1 MTDKKSWLIYNSW
14 ASQIA
19 MLSDDKAGKLFKAL
33 MAYNADGIVPDE
45 SEVGEGVYMAFCFMR
60 AQIDENDAKY
70 KSTCEKRSKAGA
82 SGGRPTKESEK
93 ANASSE
99 KQKKQTK
106 AKKAIAFSEKQ
117 TKAKKPDN
125 DNDNDN
131 ENDNDNDNENDLR
144 GYGMRGAPQA
154 DSEPAGIGLMLNDST
169 IYEVTQRQVER
180 WKELYPAVEIMG
192 ELRKMSGWLEGNPT
206 RRKTRSGILRF
217 ITSWL
222 AKEQDKGGILHA
234 GGSVSGDRSQEFVI
248 PGELRF

>member
-19 MLSDDKAGKLFKAL
+19 MLSDEKAGKLFKAL
-33 MAYNADGIVPDE
+33 MAYNADGTEPDE

-60 AQIDENDAKY
+60 PQIDENAEKY
-70 KSTCEKRSKAGA
+70 RDKCEKRSKAGS
-82 SGGRPTKESEK
+82 SGGRPRKESEK
-93 ANASSE
+93 AIASSE

-125 DNDNDN
+125 DNENDN
-131 ENDNDNDNENDLR
+131 ENDNDNDLR

-222 AKEQDKGGILHA
+222 AKEQDKGGIRHA
-234 GGSVSGDRSQEFVI
+234 GGSVSGDRGQEFVI